1 MMIPEKAKVT
11 IRQYAFVWILVV
23 GMVISGIAFS
33 PSFNQIFR
41 SDQWFI
47 ANLAFRSPLNLSTVL
62 RSLHFEMFGEPR
74 FQPLAYFLLLIV
86 NKVFKA
92 SFLLHHIF
100 AYLIHL
106 INGLLI
112 YILLRRFLKDKILAS
127 ISAVFFIVMFSHA
140 DTIIWTHF
148 IYISL
153 QGALF
158 LASLILFFNFLEKRK
173 HYLIFLSLFLL
184 MLGSLLYEAALLMN
198 LILIPLFFWKM
209 LRDSCGESEKYFM
222 AFSISLFVFFL
233 SFLLVFMYIYFPKGQ
248 LLLKFSLRLLLGI
261 KVSLLMIINNLTQIF
276 SMPAEYFFEDI
287 PYIVLKKLG
296 FFSYLLF
303 FLFIIYFF
311 VCLYRYL
318 YKREKEALIACFLY
332 LAGFSYIFTIAFS
345 RAKLYVA
352 TQPRYMYFLDAILIV
367 ILAFAIKDIFL
378 LLQHRKRILAVLRG
392 AGFVFFSFLLAVN
405 ICQIYKFSND
415 INLILSPMQKGFYDI
430 RNFLRSN
437 NYDGRSKIFIE
448 EVPHPKNWHL
458 FLGRGIYLET
468 LFYNKDIFTR
478 HIRGAKYIYSPT
490 KGISLNPLYGRTDI
504 DDKDFTLEFDLELL
518 HKDSEIR
525 ILDNKNNLLRIVGGG
540 GEPFVVFGGRWKTG
554 DNILNLSF
562 KIPFVYKFPTHIV
575 IQRELDTLYAFQDGE
590 LIFKKNMGNAIL
602 EFKDK
607 DLFLG
612 TVPYFPPQGC
622 YFENFSV
629 WVGKNKYRL
638 SFTDKYLSDKRFKV
652 PVPYLDSNL
661 SYYIKSFKYLGY
673 YSFLK
678 NFYPREFSY

>member
-1 MMIPEKAKVT
+1 MKIFKNLKNIAITYSHVG
-11 IRQYAFVWILVV
+11 ILLIGVV
-23 GMVISGIAFS
+23 LSFIAFS

-86 NKVFKA
+86 NKVFKT

-106 INGLLI
+106 INGMLI
-112 YILLRRFLKDKILAS
+112 YILLKRFLEDKILAS

-153 QGALF
+153 QTALF

-303 FLFIIYFF
+303 FLFIIYF
-311 VCLYRYL
+311 RNNYL
-318 YKREKEALIACFLY
+318 FL
-332 LAGFSYIFTIAFS
+332 
-345 RAKLYVA
+345 
-352 TQPRYMYFLDAILIV
+352 
-367 ILAFAIKDIFL
+367 
-378 LLQHRKRILAVLRG
+378 
-392 AGFVFFSFLLAVN
+392 FSFLL
-405 ICQIYKFSND
+405 
-415 INLILSPMQKGFYDI
+415 
-430 RNFLRSN
+430 
-437 NYDGRSKIFIE
+437 
-448 EVPHPKNWHL
+448 
-458 FLGRGIYLET
+458 
-468 LFYNKDIFTR
+468 
-478 HIRGAKYIYSPT
+478 
-490 KGISLNPLYGRTDI
+490 
-504 DDKDFTLEFDLELL
+504 
-518 HKDSEIR
+518 
-525 ILDNKNNLLRIVGGG
+525 
-540 GEPFVVFGGRWKTG
+540 
-554 DNILNLSF
+554 
-562 KIPFVYKFPTHIV
+562 
-575 IQRELDTLYAFQDGE
+575 
-590 LIFKKNMGNAIL
+590 KK
-602 EFKDK
+602 
-607 DLFLG
+607 
-612 TVPYFPPQGC
+612 V
-622 YFENFSV
+622 
-629 WVGKNKYRL
+629 
-638 SFTDKYLSDKRFKV
+638 
-652 PVPYLDSNL
+652 
-661 SYYIKSFKYLGY
+661 Y
-673 YSFLK
+673 YS
-678 NFYPREFSY
+678 S